1 MAQGDAAAADSAAP
15 ASDLGSSAVGKT
27 YTKEEMEGLSSKQLG
42 RMKSQGVDVGDILLR
57 RKKATKNKTSAL
69 RQEVQPA
76 EAGGAGEESKVNADQ
91 S

>member
-1 MAQGDAAAADSAAP
+1 
-15 ASDLGSSAVGKT
+15 
-27 YTKEEMEGLSSKQLG
+27 
-42 RMKSQGVDVGDILLR
+42 MKSQGVDVGDILLR